1 MDNKINPIERD
12 SSIARK
18 KRDKKMKDLNSR
30 ERINLIHQVMI
41 DKDRHSDVAE
51 QYRVKDFVVH
61 DLMKKVRQ

>member
-1 MDNKINPIERD
+1 
-12 SSIARK
+12 
-18 KRDKKMKDLNSR
+18 MKDLNAQ
-30 ERINLIHQVMI
+30 ERIDLIHQVMI